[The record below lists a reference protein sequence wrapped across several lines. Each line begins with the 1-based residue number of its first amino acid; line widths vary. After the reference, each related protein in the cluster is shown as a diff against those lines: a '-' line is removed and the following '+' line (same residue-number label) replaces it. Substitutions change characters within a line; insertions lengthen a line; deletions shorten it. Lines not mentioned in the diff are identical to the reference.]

1 MAVNRASSWK
11 QLQGIAR
18 RHWGRLTGSG
28 LDRAAGKASREQ
40 LVEWLAREHKRDPI
54 HQ

>member
-1 MAVNRASSWK
+1 VKRASSWK
-11 QLQGIAR
+11 RLQGIAR
-18 RHWGRLTGSG
+18 RHWGRLTSAD
-28 LDRAAGKASREQ
+28 LDRTARKVSRAQ